1 MTSEPKSIIK
11 DHNELEKRI
20 GYRFKDISLLVTAMT
35 HTSFANELKV
45 NKTDSYERLEF
56 LGDAILEYIVSEYLF
71 LKKKEYEE
79 GRLTKLRASLVCEFT
94 LSQISGSL
102 GYGDFVRLSR
112 GEEQTGGRNRKSIL
126 CDLFESVLGAM
137 YLDGGIEPA
146 KIFVHRF
153 LLDDVETKSLFYDA
167 KSTLQEF
174 CQKNGR
180 KLRYELI
187 DERGPEHNKIFV
199 SDAVI
204 DDKATARGEGS
215 NRKNSEQMAAYKT
228 LLQLRKKRD

>member
-1 MTSEPKSIIK
+1 MN
-11 DHNELEKRI
+11 DYGELEKKI
-20 GYRFKDISLLVTAMT
+20 GYEFKDINLLITAMT
-35 HTSFANELKV
+35 HTSFANELRV
-45 NKTDSYERLEF
+45 NKTESYERLEF

-94 LSQISGSL
+94 LSQVSESL
-102 GYGDFVRLSR
+102 GYGEYVRLSK
-112 GEEQTGGRNRKSIL
+112 GEAQTGGRTRKSIL

-137 YLDGGIEPA
+137 YLDGGMVPA
-146 KIFVHRF
+146 KKFVHEF

-174 CQKNGR
+174 CQKHG
-180 KLRYELI
+180 KVLQYELI
-187 DERGPEHNKIFV
+187 EEKGPEHSKIFI
-199 SDAVI
+199 SDAII
-204 DDKATARGEGS
+204 DGRATARGEGS

-228 LLQLRKKRD
+228 LLQLRKKQD

>member
-1 MTSEPKSIIK
+1 MAGMNRNY
-11 DHNELEKRI
+11 DELEKKI
-20 GYRFKDISLLVTAMT
+20 GYQFKDINLLITALT

-79 GRLTKLRASLVCEFT
+79 GRLSK
-94 LSQISGSL
+94 
-102 GYGDFVRLSR
+102 
-112 GEEQTGGRNRKSIL
+112 GEELTGGRKRKSIL

-146 KIFVHRF
+146 KEFVHRF

-174 CQKNGR
+174 CQKHGR
-180 KLRYELI
+180 QLSYELI
-187 DERGPEHNKIFV
+187 EERGPEHSKIFV

-204 DDKATARGEGS
+204 NGKVTARGEGP
-215 NRKNSEQMAAYKT
+215 NRKTSEQMAAYKT
-228 LLQLRKKRD
+228 LLQLRKKQD

>member
-1 MTSEPKSIIK
+1 MK
-11 DHNELEKRI
+11 DYGELEKKI
-20 GYRFKDISLLVTAMT
+20 GYEFKDINLLITAMT
-35 HTSFANELKV
+35 HTSFANELRV
-45 NKTDSYERLEF
+45 NKTESYERLEF

-94 LSQISGSL
+94 LSQVSESL
-102 GYGDFVRLSR
+102 GYGEYVRLSK
-112 GEEQTGGRNRKSIL
+112 GEAQTGGRTRKSIL

-137 YLDGGIEPA
+137 YLDGGMVPA
-146 KIFVHRF
+146 KKFVHEF

-174 CQKNGR
+174 CQKHG
-180 KLRYELI
+180 KVLQYELI
-187 DERGPEHNKIFV
+187 EEKGPEHSKIFI
-199 SDAVI
+199 SDAII
-204 DDKATARGEGS
+204 DGRATARGEGS

-228 LLQLRKKRD
+228 LLQLRKKQD

>member
-1 MTSEPKSIIK
+1 MN
-11 DHNELEKRI
+11 DYGELEKKI
-20 GYRFKDISLLVTAMT
+20 GYKFKDINLLITAMT
-35 HTSFANELKV
+35 HTSYANELRV
-45 NKTDSYERLEF
+45 NKTESYERLEF

-94 LSQISGSL
+94 LSQVSESL
-102 GYGDFVRLSR
+102 GYGEYVRLSK
-112 GEEQTGGRNRKSIL
+112 GEAQTGGRTRKSIL

-137 YLDGGIEPA
+137 YLDGGMDPA
-146 KIFVHRF
+146 KKFVHEF

-174 CQKNGR
+174 CQKHGKVLKY
-180 KLRYELI
+180 KLIE
-187 DERGPEHNKIFV
+187 EKGPEHSKIFI
-199 SDAVI
+199 SDAII
-204 DDKATARGEGS
+204 DGHATARGEGS

-228 LLQLRKKRD
+228 LLQLRKKQD

>member
-1 MTSEPKSIIK
+1 MAGMKRNY
-11 DHNELEKRI
+11 DELEKKI
-20 GYRFKDISLLVTAMT
+20 GYQFKDINLLITALT

-71 LKKKEYEE
+71 LKRKEYEE

-94 LSQISGSL
+94 LSQISESL
-102 GYGDFVRLSR
+102 GYGDYVRLSK
-112 GEEQTGGRNRKSIL
+112 GEELTGGRNRKSIL

-146 KIFVHRF
+146 KRFVHRF

-174 CQKNGR
+174 CQKHGR
-180 KLRYELI
+180 QLCYELI
-187 DERGPEHNKIFV
+187 EERGPEHNKIFV

-204 DDKATARGEGS
+204 NGKVTARGEGP
-215 NRKNSEQMAAYKT
+215 NKKTSEQMAAYKT
-228 LLQLRKKRD
+228 LLQFRKKQD